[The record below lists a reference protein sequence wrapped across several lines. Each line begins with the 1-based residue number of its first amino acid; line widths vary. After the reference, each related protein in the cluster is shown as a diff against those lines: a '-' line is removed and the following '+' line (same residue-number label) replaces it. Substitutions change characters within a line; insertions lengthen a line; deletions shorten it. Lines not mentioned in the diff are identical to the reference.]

1 MGSEMCIRDRM
12 DDLDTSEFL
21 IAPANEIPFP
31 LIYPAEIS
39 FYKLL
44 DLASPH
50 FQSLDTLGKLPVINK
65 FDQVQNGRMHYVRKS
80 PRTNGSLI
88 HSQDENDPVVNF
100 VKSSPTHSLPTDD
113 ELQSFLKN
121 GVKKETKS
129 TESSNLASRNPMS
142 NKTFADFRNEAESS
156 IISHV
161 SYTHLTLPTTPYE

>member
-1 MGSEMCIRDRM
+1 MRRSPYIIVSQFLISCFFSGIAVLGSSFAVENLLNTQEPLRM

-31 LIYPAEIS
+31 LIYPSEIS

-65 FDQVQNGRMHYVRKS
+65 FDQVKNGRIHYVRKS
-80 PRTNGSLI
+80 PRANGSNLI
-88 HSQDENDPVVNF
+88 HSQRKNDPVVKF
-100 VKSSPTHSLPTDD
+100 IKSSTTHSLPTDD

-129 TESSNLASRNPMS
+129 TESSNLASRNP
-142 NKTFADFRNEAESS
+142 
-156 IISHV
+156 
-161 SYTHLTLPTTPYE
+161 

>member
-1 MGSEMCIRDRM
+1 MRRSPYIIVSQFLISCFFSGTAVLGSSFAVENLLNTQEPLRM

-65 FDQVQNGRMHYVRKS
+65 FDQVKNGRIHYVRKS
-80 PRTNGSLI
+80 PRANGSNLI
-88 HSQDENDPVVNF
+88 HSQGKNDPVVKF
-100 VKSSPTHSLPTDD
+100 IKSSPTHSLPTDD
-113 ELQSFLKN
+113 DHIP
-121 GVKKETKS
+121 
-129 TESSNLASRNPMS
+129 NPL
-142 NKTFADFRNEAESS
+142 
-156 IISHV
+156 IITIL
-161 SYTHLTLPTTPYE
+161 YD